1 MKNILF
7 LCNADERW
15 MGGVYYVR
23 NMIFALLQND
33 AARENLNIYILTKS
47 GVAGA
52 FRDLENDGKVH
63 IVISDQ
69 LSTLQKIRKK
79 IKKLWYVNIR
89 KIEVNRD
96 LLLNVVERYKIDYI
110 YPVQYREDKYAD
122 KGIMWIADFQH
133 IHYPE
138 FFQEDELQEREM
150 LFEYIA
156 RNHRKLVLSSNS
168 AKQDYLSK
176 YPQYEKGVYVIPF
189 VSAIDSRI
197 IQEDGVKAAQEKYGI
212 FGQYFLIS
220 NQFWKHK
227 NHKTVL
233 EALNYAKRQQGVHM
247 SVVCTGFFSD
257 YRDVAYTEGL
267 KKYIEDNQLEDNFR
281 ILGLID
287 REDQLQLMKGCIA
300 VIQPS
305 LFEGWGTVV
314 EDAKTLK
321 KKIIMSD
328 IDVHLEQKNTDCILY
343 KRHDSQQLAKI
354 MMQCWE
360 NGAEKEEQSRYDYV
374 KQASEYGKLFYD
386 MLMSE

>member
-7 LCNADERW
+7 LCNADEGW

-33 AARENLNIYILTKS
+33 AARKNLNIYILAKNC
-47 GVAGA
+47 VAEA
-52 FRDLENDGKVH
+52 FRDLEKEESVH

-69 LSTLQKIRKK
+69 LTTLQKIRKK
-79 IKKLWYVNIR
+79 IKKIWYVNIR
-89 KIEVNRD
+89 KIAVDRN
-96 LLLNVVERYKIDYI
+96 LLLNVVERCKIDYI
-110 YPVQYREDKYAD
+110 YPLQYRADKYVD

-138 FFQEDELQEREM
+138 FFQGSELQEREM

-156 RNHRKLVLSSNS
+156 RNHKKLVLSSNS
-168 AKQDYLSK
+168 AKRDYLSK
-176 YPQYEKGVYVIPF
+176 YPQYAKNVYVIPF

-197 IQEDGVKAAQEKYGI
+197 IHEDGVKAAQEKYGI
-212 FGQYFLIS
+212 SGQYFLIS

-227 NHKTVL
+227 NHKIVL
-233 EALNYAKRQQGVHM
+233 EALNYAKRQQGVEM

-257 YRDVAYTEGL
+257 YRDVAYTEAL
-267 KKYIEDNQLEDNFR
+267 KEYIADNHLEDNFR

-328 IDVHLEQKNTDCILY
+328 IDVHLEQKNADCILY
-343 KRHDSQQLAKI
+343 ERHDSQQLAKI

-360 NGAEKEEQSRYDYV
+360 TGVEKEVQSKYDYV